1 MKTQIQKLTLLFTL
15 FLAVAISG
23 CNKNDSPPE
32 PISEY
37 TSAEAYL
44 TEIGFK
50 GSALIRKGNTDLLRI
65 GFGMADKTNN
75 IPNAPF
81 LIYRIGSVTKSFT
94 SAAVVNLKRD
104 GLIESFDQPLSDFS
118 DDFPKGNQITLRHL
132 MTHHSGIPDYVG
144 AVEAYAE
151 ENNYFFELEE
161 IFEIITDAIEEDGLN
176 FTPGEFFEYSNS
188 NYLIL
193 GLLIEELS
201 GKTYQEYLQEKV
213 YGPLDLVNT
222 GKGPNQIMDANRAK
236 GYHAGSEVGAYQMQI
251 AFSAG
256 ENESTIADLEKWG
269 DMMLTNYYT
278 AEEKQVIFSAP
289 AGQEGVSTAGAGWF
303 TQNINNQIIYHH
315 GGDIDGFTSLLVL
328 IPESNSLIILLSNE
342 ENKGEQRFQ
351 IMETIMNNE
360 F

>member
-23 CNKNDSPPE
+23 CNKDDSPPA
-32 PISEY
+32 PIPDY
-37 TSAEAYL
+37 TSAEDYL
-44 TEIGFK
+44 KELGFT
-50 GSALIRKGNTDLLRI
+50 GSVLIRKGNTDLLRT
-65 GFGMADKTNN
+65 GFGMADKVNN
-75 IPNAPF
+75 TPNAPM
-81 LIYRIGSVTKSFT
+81 LIYRIGSITKSFT
-94 SAAVVNLKRD
+94 SAALVNLKRD

-118 DDFPKGNQITLRHL
+118 DDFPMGDQITLRHL
-132 MTHHSGIPDYVG
+132 MTHHSGIPDYVE
-144 AVEAYAE
+144 AVEAYAAA
-151 ENNYFFELEE
+151 NNYFFEPEE
-161 IFEIITDAIEEDGLN
+161 IFEIVTEALEEEGLK

-193 GLLIEELS
+193 GVLIEELT
-201 GKTYQEYLQEKV
+201 GKTYQGYLQEKI
-213 YGPLDLVNT
+213 YGPLDLINT
-222 GKGPNQIMDANRAK
+222 GKGPDQIMDNNRAK
-236 GYHAGSEVGAYQMQI
+236 GYNADSEVGAYQMQI

-256 ENESTIADLEKWG
+256 EMESTIADLEKWG
-269 DMMLTNYYT
+269 DMMLTDYYT
-278 AEEKQVIFSAP
+278 AQEKQDIFSAP

-303 TQNINNQIIYHH
+303 TQNINNQVIYHH

-342 ENKGEQRFQ
+342 QNKGEERFQ